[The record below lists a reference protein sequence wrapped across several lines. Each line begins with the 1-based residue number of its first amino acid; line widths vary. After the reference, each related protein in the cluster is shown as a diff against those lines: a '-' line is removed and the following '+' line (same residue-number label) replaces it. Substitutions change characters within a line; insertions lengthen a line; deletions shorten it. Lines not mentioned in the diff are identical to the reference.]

1 MANCQ
6 PPAQA
11 YLFYGCQDQAFTQYF
26 PDSEPPQSTLNGAFP
41 GVIHQVY
48 DQYVK
53 NLDKPDFVE
62 RYGPYIVK
70 SKCRKCGGTRL
81 SEKTKAV
88 LFAGKTLHG
97 LLEMPFEDLLIWLKQ
112 IDRLKYGS
120 VLTDLIIQKLEGIV
134 HLDLGYLRLMQ
145 ASPTLSGGEM
155 QRIRL
160 SQMLD
165 SELSGIIYI
174 LDEPTAACMRMI
186 RTG

>member
-1 MANCQ
+1 MAE
-6 PPAQA
+6 
-11 YLFYGCQDQAFTQYF
+11 T
-26 PDSEPPQSTLNGAFP
+26 
-41 GVIHQVY
+41 
-48 DQYVK
+48 
-53 NLDKPDFVE
+53 
-62 RYGPYIVK
+62 
-70 SKCRKCGGTRL
+70 
-81 SEKTKAV
+81 
-88 LFAGKTLHG
+88 
-97 LLEMPFEDLLIWLKQ
+97 

-174 LDEPTAACMRMI
+174 LDEPTAGLHEDDTNRVIDAMRALRERDNTVIVIEHDTQVI
-186 RTG
+186 RAADYIVEIGPGAGREGGEVVYQGRRRIFHRLPDLSYGAIWRRRFTCPRVRRAASPIC